1 MKYELK
7 SPHGRTLVL
16 GETTKIMGI
25 LNVTPDSFY
34 DGGKYSSVDRAVVR
48 GLEMAE
54 EGASIIDIG
63 GESTR
68 PGAEPVPLETEMKRV
83 LPVIQ
88 EIRNNNEDVFISIDT
103 YKSEIAKAA
112 IEVGADMVND
122 ISGLSFDPEMIDTVV
137 GYKVPVVVMH
147 IKGTP
152 RDMQKNPFYF
162 DVIDEIS
169 RFLQSK
175 KTLLLER
182 GIPPDHI
189 ILDPGIGFGKRLEDN
204 IEIFKNIG
212 LFKNLG
218 SPLLVGHSR
227 KSMIGMILG
236 GIPPEERLEGTLALT
251 AYLFMKGV
259 ELVRVHDVR
268 ENFRVIK
275 TLEGLK
281 SKLYDKRASPQKP

>member
-1 MKYELK
+1 MKYELR
-7 SPHGRTLVL
+7 SPHSRTLVL

-34 DGGKYSSVDRAVVR
+34 DGGKYSSIDRAVAR
-48 GLEMAE
+48 ALAMAE

-68 PGAEPVPLETEMKRV
+68 PGAEPVPSETEMKRV

-88 EIRNNNEDVFISIDT
+88 EIRKQNPDIFISIDT
-103 YKSEIAKAA
+103 YKSQVAKAA
-112 IEVGADMVND
+112 IEMGADMVND
-122 ISGLSFDPEMIDTVV
+122 ISGLSFDPEMMSIVL
-137 GYKVPVVVMH
+137 KFNLPVVVMH

-169 RFLQSK
+169 RYLLSK
-175 KTLLLER
+175 KTFLLEK

-227 KSMIGMILG
+227 KSMIGMILD
-236 GIPPEERLEGTLALT
+236 GITPDERLEGTLALT

-259 ELVRVHDVR
+259 ELVRVHDVK
-268 ENFRVIK
+268 ENYRVIK

-281 SKLYDKRASPQKP
+281 LKLYDKKV

>member
-88 EIRNNNEDVFISIDT
+88 EIRKNNEDIFISIDT
-103 YKSEIAKAA
+103 YKSEVAKAA
-112 IEVGADMVND
+112 IEVGADMIND
-122 ISGLSFDPEMIDTVV
+122 ISGLTFDHKMPEIVLE
-137 GYKVPVVVMH
+137 YKVPVVVMH

-162 DVIDEIS
+162 DVIDEVS

-175 KTLLLER
+175 RTLLLEK

-236 GIPPEERLEGTLALT
+236 GIPPDERLEGTLALT

-259 ELVRVHDVR
+259 ELVRVHDVK

-281 SKLYDKRASPQKP
+281 SKLYDQSTDF